1 MSTYMIKKIMVKP
14 NGKKTHTLLTDGHSE
29 ILEINH
35 ENIAKNVIGV
45 LNENSDSGWVYELVE
60 IKKR

>member
-1 MSTYMIKKIMVKP
+1 MVKP

>member
-1 MSTYMIKKIMVKP
+1 MIKKIMVKP